1 MDKPITPPK
10 GLQRKH
16 IPYLVAG
23 VFVILIVA
31 WLLFGNHASTLR
43 VSAEDI
49 TISEVRLAEFKDYVR
64 LSGQVVPIQVVQ
76 LSPEEGG
83 IVTER
88 VAEEG
93 TMVRKGDV
101 IIRLRNSGLDL
112 QILNAEAEL
121 AEKQNLLRNTQVSM
135 QQDRLN
141 NQLEQAQLAMD
152 TERKLR
158 NFRQNERLYNEKLI
172 SREVYLQSE
181 EDYRLAQRKQGLI
194 VQRLQQDSIY
204 RSVQMD
210 QMEDNLANMRTN
222 VVLVRERKNKLEVRA
237 PIDGEL
243 GLLDV
248 ELGQSV
254 TSGQKIGQ
262 VNDLSDYKIEA
273 QVDEHYIDR
282 VRAGLTATGP
292 SLRSPRGGE
301 SHKAPNKNA
310 AGNEALPPTGG
321 DGEGPLLLTLRKV
334 YPEVRQGKFRTD
346 FIFRGERPANIRS
359 GQTYYLNLELGQPE
373 QAVLIPRGAFF
384 QKTGGTWIYV
394 LSRDG
399 HTAFR
404 RTIRIG
410 RQNPQYYEVT
420 EGLEPGER
428 VITSGYEAF
437 GDNERLEIK

>member
-1 MDKPITPPK
+1 MDKLIEQPRGIARI
-10 GLQRKH
+10 RKH
-16 IPYLVAG
+16 WPWAAAAALLLMIAG
-23 VFVILIVA
+23 

-43 VSAEDI
+43 VAASDL
-49 TISEVRLAEFKDYVR
+49 TIADVRQAEFKDYVR

-101 IIRLRNSGLDL
+101 IIRLRNSNLDL

-121 AEKQNLLRNTQVSM
+121 AEKQNLLRNTQVAM

-158 NFRQNERLYNEKLI
+158 TYRQNWRLYNERLI
-172 SREVYLQSE
+172 SRENYLQAE
-181 EDYRLAQRKQGLI
+181 EDYHLAQRKQGLI
-194 VQRLQQDSIY
+194 TQRLQQDSIY

-282 VRAGLTATGP
+282 VRAGLSANFVRGDANF
-292 SLRSPRGGE
+292 SL
-301 SHKAPNKNA
+301 
-310 AGNEALPPTGG
+310 TV
-321 DGEGPLLLTLRKV
+321 RKV
-334 YPEVRQGKFRTD
+334 YPEVREGKFRTD

-394 LSRDG
+394 LSKDG
-399 HTAFR
+399 RTAFR
-404 RTIRIG
+404 RTICIG

-437 GDNERLEIK
+437 GDNERLEIR